1 MTGYYLSST
10 KAAERYSLFKRAILL
25 SRISFGQVS
34 AQAPILV
41 QDPKPSLSCWGII
54 SITRVLCSGRPCGNK
69 ARCDT
74 LAAVNSIAEAL
85 GQAATQA
92 PQLIHIAAPNELS
105 AFSFSIGMAL
115 PSTAL

>member
-10 KAAERYSLFKRAILL
+10 KAAEKYSLFKRAILL

-41 QDPKPSLSCWGII
+41 QEPKPSLSCCATI
-54 SITRVLCSGRPCGNK
+54 SSTRVLCSGCPCGNK
-69 ARCDT
+69 AKCET
-74 LAAVNSIAEAL
+74 FAAVNNIPEAL

-92 PQLIHIAAPNELS
+92 PQEIHIAAPN
-105 AFSFSIGMAL
+105 
-115 PSTAL
+115 